1 MCYPRRLLSGS
12 RGSEWFGS
20 FAAVVI
26 GYIAA
31 KHGQHGAGD
40 QSPVSTQVVQQ
51 AHLQHWFSVQTAD
64 ATNTYLVFLVTRLG
78 KCDVQRSEEDRCVH
92 YFKANR
98 RLTQHMVHKVTVKNV
113 HPGLHLLDEPDF
125 VKLDE
130 LGHHSLCSD
139 EPKLCNVA
147 DKDSDLAVHCHYQ
160 VPANVDEVTTMKP
173 DTSQNPHLTCSLVHN
188 LKEDHVGKLH
198 LHHVSLVQHHQ
209 GVNHLEQPQSRQ
221 QTKRPQDHH
230 GHFQHLGLG
239 RYHHRCHAHH
249 SVLCSQQD
257 QGLEEALTVTV
268 VAGGMAEIINQFC
281 MGGIKH
287 KTAKG
292 HENPELLQAAS
303 HVDTMKNVTNPH
315 HNIYRDPP
323 HAMQAATVYKHAQVY
338 PGKQLGCLQAD
349 EDDKLMDSQ
358 QHHRTLADGST
369 YDHQL

>member
-1 MCYPRRLLSGS
+1 MVWHFCSS
-12 RGSEWFGS
+12 K
-20 FAAVVI
+20 AVVT

-64 ATNTYLVFLVTRLG
+64 ATNTYLVCLVTRLG
-78 KCDVQRSEEDRCVH
+78 NCDAQRSEEDRYVH
-92 YFKANR
+92 YLKANR
-98 RLTQHMVHKVTVKNV
+98 RLTQHIVHQVPENNV

-139 EPKLCNVA
+139 EPKLRNVA
-147 DKDSDLAVHCHYQ
+147 DKDSDLPVHCHYQ
-160 VPANVDEVTTMKP
+160 VQATKMKP

-188 LKEDHVGKLH
+188 LKEDHMGKLH

-230 GHFQHLGLG
+230 GHFQHLGRG

-249 SVLCSQQD
+249 SVLCIQQA

-268 VAGGMAEIINQFC
+268 VAGGMAKIINQFR
-281 MGGIKH
+281 MGGIKQE
-287 KTAKG
+287 TAKG
-292 HENPELLQAAS
+292 HENPEL
-303 HVDTMKNVTNPH
+303 
-315 HNIYRDPP
+315 
-323 HAMQAATVYKHAQVY
+323 
-338 PGKQLGCLQAD
+338 
-349 EDDKLMDSQ
+349 
-358 QHHRTLADGST
+358 
-369 YDHQL
+369 